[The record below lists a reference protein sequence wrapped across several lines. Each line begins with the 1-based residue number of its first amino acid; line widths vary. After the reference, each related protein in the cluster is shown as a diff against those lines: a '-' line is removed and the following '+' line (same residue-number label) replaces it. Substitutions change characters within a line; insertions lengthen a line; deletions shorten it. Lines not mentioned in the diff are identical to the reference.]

1 MLVVLILAE
10 PMLAK
15 QSVAMQTVAYGLMNP
30 SMRSSHKGTVSK
42 ASGRANRPSD
52 AL

>member
-1 MLVVLILAE
+1 MLVVQ
-10 PMLAK
+10 MLAM
-15 QSVAMQTVAYGLMNP
+15 QLLAMHTVADGPMNR

>member
-1 MLVVLILAE
+1 MLVVQMLVVQMLVVQ
-10 PMLAK
+10 MLA
-15 QSVAMQTVAYGLMNP
+15 MHTVADGPMNP
-30 SMRSSHKGTVSK
+30 SMRSSRKGTVSK